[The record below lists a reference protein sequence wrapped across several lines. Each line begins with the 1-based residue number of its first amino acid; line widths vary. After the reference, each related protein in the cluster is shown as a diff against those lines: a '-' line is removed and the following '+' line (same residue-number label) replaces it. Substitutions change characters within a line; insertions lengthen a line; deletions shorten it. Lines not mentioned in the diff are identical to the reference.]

1 MTTSFMLRK
10 VHTQRRKT
18 FNSVPYFHV
27 SLISHLDMSSDFE
40 ANHSFEFQ
48 IPLSIP
54 RLMSSQR
61 EEAGEEKASD
71 LSMVSGSQNYNTL
84 PPFTKQS
91 PAAAALVLQCQHH
104 STRLD

>member
-1 MTTSFMLRK
+1 MTFY
-10 VHTQRRKT
+10 VG
-18 FNSVPYFHV
+18 
-27 SLISHLDMSSDFE
+27 LISHLDTSSDFE
-40 ANHSFEFQ
+40 ANPPFEFQ
-48 IPLSIP
+48 NPLSIP
-54 RLMSSQR
+54 RLMSTQQ
-61 EEAGEEKASD
+61 EEAGEEKAGD